1 MRVCIAYAGSLVP
14 QKGGGIASVI
24 CNIVK
29 HTSKKIEY
37 VLLAPYDET
46 ALSEIAKTYPT
57 TVEIAYVKPQS
68 TVFAGFMNYLVKN
81 VDDFDILHFHN
92 LPFGRDLP
100 LAFKNHFKRKYSI
113 YSHHISY
120 EELCN
125 SKLFLG
131 YYYSI
136 FNLFGRIWKKVVANS
151 QFVMNNDLARFRS
164 LQHKVCLIRNGVD
177 LELVRRAKPI
187 GLNGDPSVLFVGHLV
202 RRKGIDLIL
211 EAMDMLSSSGIKAN
225 PMLHVVGTGIMEKN
239 CKEYVASHGLSSK
252 VSFWGSVPESS
263 KFGMMKG
270 ADIVVV
276 PSRYENFCIVVLE
289 AMAAGKPVIASCVG
303 GIPEVLVQ
311 GVNGILTSPCS
322 SNFAMALKY
331 LCERKQLLEEYGRN
345 NQRTVIP
352 FDWKNIAQSY
362 VKLYNMGTSSSD
374 VRCHPTEAV

>member
-1 MRVCIAYAGSLVP
+1 MRVCIAYAGSLAP

-24 CNIVK
+24 CNIVQ

-68 TVFAGFMNYLVKN
+68 TVFAGFMDYLVKN

-100 LAFKNHFKRKYSI
+100 LAFKNHFKRKYLI

-120 EELCN
+120 EELYN
-125 SKLFLG
+125 GKLILG

-136 FNLFGRIWKKVVANS
+136 FNLFGRIWRKVVANS

-164 LQHKVCLIRNGVD
+164 LQGKVCLIRNGVD

-187 GLNGDPSVLFVGHLV
+187 RLDGDPSVLFVGHLV
-202 RRKGIDLIL
+202 RRKGIDIIL
-211 EAMDMLSSSGIKAN
+211 EAMDVLSSRGIRAN
-225 PMLHVVGTGIMEKN
+225 PMLHIVGTGTMERT
-239 CKEYVASHGLSSK
+239 CKEYVTRHRLSSK
-252 VSFWGSVPESS
+252 VSFWGPVQESS

-270 ADIVVV
+270 ADIIVI
-276 PSRYENFCIVVLE
+276 PSRYENSCIVQLE
-289 AMAAGKPVIASCVG
+289 AMAAGKPIIASCVG
-303 GIPEVLVQ
+303 GIPEIFVQ
-311 GVNGILTSPCS
+311 GVNGILTSPS
-322 SNFAMALKY
+322 GRKFATALKY

-362 VKLYNMGTSSSD
+362 VKLYNMVTSNSD
-374 VRCHPTEAV
+374 VRCHPTEVV

>member
-1 MRVCIAYAGSLVP
+1 MAYAGSLAP

-24 CNIVK
+24 CNIVQ

-37 VLLAPYDET
+37 VLLAPYDEN
-46 ALSEIAKTYPT
+46 ALSEIAKTYPS

-68 TVFAGFMNYLVKN
+68 TVFAGFMDYLVKN

-100 LAFKNHFKRKYSI
+100 LAFKNHFKRKNLI

-120 EELCN
+120 EELFN
-125 SKLFLG
+125 SKLIVG

-136 FNLFGRIWKKVVANS
+136 FNLFGRIWRKVIANS
-151 QFVMNNDLARFRS
+151 QYVMNNDLARFRR
-164 LQHKVCLIRNGVD
+164 LKGKVCLIRNGVD
-177 LELVRRAKPI
+177 LEVVRRAKPI
-187 GLNGDPSVLFVGHLV
+187 RLDGDPSVLFVGHLV
-202 RRKGIDLIL
+202 RRKGIDIIL
-211 EAMDMLSSSGIKAN
+211 EAMDMLSSRGIRAN
-225 PMLHVVGTGIMEKN
+225 PMLHIVGTGIMEKN
-239 CKEYVASHGLSSK
+239 CKEYVARHRLSSK
-252 VSFWGSVPESS
+252 VSFWGPVSESS

-276 PSRYENFCIVVLE
+276 PSRYEPFGIVVLE

-303 GIPEVLVQ
+303 GIPEVFVQ
-311 GVNGILTSPCS
+311 GVNGILTSPS
-322 SNFAMALKY
+322 SSKFAMALKY

-345 NQRTVIP
+345 NQRTVMS

-362 VKLYNMGTSSSD
+362 IKLYSMVANSSD
-374 VRCHPTEAV
+374 VKCFPTGVV